1 MNVKFYKIGNE
12 FARVKKPFIKKIKK
26 IFSSGKFILGKSNKK
41 FEKKISTLLK
51 VKYVVGVGNGS
62 DALEIGLLAAGIK
75 KGDEVNCNSYGFHL
89 LMQYLMLGPY
99 QSCRC

>member
-41 FEKKISTLLK
+41 FEKK
-51 VKYVVGVGNGS
+51 
-62 DALEIGLLAAGIK
+62 
-75 KGDEVNCNSYGFHL
+75 FP
-89 LMQYLMLGPY
+89 PY
-99 QSCRC
+99 

>member
-26 IFSSGKFILGKSNKK
+26 IFRSGKFILGKSNKK

-51 VKYVVGVGNGS
+51 VKYVVGVIGNGS

-75 KGDEVNCNSYGFHL
+75 KGEK
-89 LMQYLMLGPY
+89 
-99 QSCRC
+99 